1 MRSRS
6 RSWSQGHVKDR
17 ARHDPRG
24 RPYSRDMSQV
34 TGATPAPPTPPARR
48 PSLAPLVVV
57 AVFFVVIIT
66 LVLIGAQRSAEPA
79 PSIAIARP
87 GTPDQPRPVTVLM
100 RDYLFDPTPLVLVA
114 GETIRLTVF
123 SAGMTSH
130 ELVLGDRAVQDAWA
144 LADAAATPPAP
155 FTTAPPASVAPGTG
169 GVRLLLPSG
178 AERHRRLH
186 RPRVRRAVPA
196 LPPAGAHRQGH
207 DRPRGAARRRAVPSP
222 RCPRS
227 NMGSAVSPGSTPR
240 TCPTQRSRHV
250 ACGAISRRW
259 IE

>member
-1 MRSRS
+1 M
-6 RSWSQGHVKDR
+6 
-17 ARHDPRG
+17 P
-24 RPYSRDMSQV
+24 QV
-34 TGATPAPPTPPARR
+34 TGATPNQPTPPVRR

-79 PSIAIARP
+79 PSIAIARA

-100 RDYLFDPTPLVLVA
+100 RDYLFDPTPLVLVP

-178 AERHRRLH
+178 QSATVDYTVPESGELFLLCHLPGH
-186 RPRVRRAVPA
+186 IAKGMIGRVELRAASGPVATLPA
-196 LPPAGAHRQGH
+196 Q
-207 DRPRGAARRRAVPSP
+207 
-222 RCPRS
+222 
-227 NMGSAVSPGSTPR
+227 
-240 TCPTQRSRHV
+240 
-250 ACGAISRRW
+250 
-259 IE
+259 